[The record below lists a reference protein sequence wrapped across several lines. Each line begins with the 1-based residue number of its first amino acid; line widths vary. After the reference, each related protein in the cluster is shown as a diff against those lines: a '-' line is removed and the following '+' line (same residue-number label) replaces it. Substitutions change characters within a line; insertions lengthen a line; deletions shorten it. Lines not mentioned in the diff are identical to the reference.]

1 MPKQSQHE
9 ELGVREAALLEGAR
23 RGAESLVLFEELVE
37 KVETESDMGMR
48 KKNKSVGES
57 VT

>member
-9 ELGVREAALLEGAR
+9 ERGVGGVRTARGAR

-48 KKNKSVGES
+48 KKTNL
-57 VT
+57 

>member
-1 MPKQSQHE
+1 M
-9 ELGVREAALLEGAR
+9 
-23 RGAESLVLFEELVE
+23 LFEELVE